1 MKETAREMQ
10 NETSF
15 STDGSRAP
23 ASVKKTKKWVR
34 ILPLLLAFLFLFL
47 VLRPIRRVQMWL
59 YPLRYTE
66 EINAACDTFHVP
78 RARVYAVIKTES
90 NFDPQAR
97 SHKGAVGLMQLMPQ
111 TYTWICELQG
121 ILPEEQVPT
130 DPQKNIFAGVFYLS
144 RLYERYQNWDTVSAA
159 YNAGSGNVSLWLENE
174 DYTENGVLTQI
185 PFAETEKYVKKVRR
199 AEQMYLRLYAQDVTG
214 SS

>member
-1 MKETAREMQ
+1 MC
-10 NETSF
+10 
-15 STDGSRAP
+15 
-23 ASVKKTKKWVR
+23 
-34 ILPLLLAFLFLFL
+34 
-47 VLRPIRRVQMWL
+47 IRDR
-59 YPLRYTE
+59 
-66 EINAACDTFHVP
+66 
-78 RARVYAVIKTES
+78 
-90 NFDPQAR
+90 
-97 SHKGAVGLMQLMPQ
+97 

-159 YNAGSGNVSLWLENE
+159 YNAGSGNVSLWLEDE

-185 PFAETEKYVKKVRR
+185 PFPETEQYVKKVRR